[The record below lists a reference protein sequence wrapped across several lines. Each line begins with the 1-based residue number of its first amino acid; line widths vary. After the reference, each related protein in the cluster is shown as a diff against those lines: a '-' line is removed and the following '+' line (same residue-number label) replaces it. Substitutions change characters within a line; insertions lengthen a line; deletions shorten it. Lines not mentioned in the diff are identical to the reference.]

1 MGIFQKRQTVKRK
14 RRWADKLRQI
24 ERILLS
30 MLIVV
35 AGFAALYGLYRLVFL
50 GSAFE
55 LEKVVV
61 EGNWKRLSPGEV
73 TVLSGARKGDNLFR
87 MSVSDI
93 YDRLN
98 SGPWVKEAAVRR
110 RLPDTLW
117 IYIEEYDPV
126 AIVSSKGF
134 YYVDAD
140 GRVVKRLEAG
150 DDKDMP
156 LITGIKLDESGEGID
171 GGDGNLMGALEILN
185 LFERSR
191 FGGEQGVA
199 EVHYDEL
206 IGYSIVTRREPMQI
220 LIGHTNLAGRVKR
233 LDRMIDAIAARQGRI
248 QYMLADEDGRI
259 IVRYRPT

>member
-1 MGIFQKRQTVKRK
+1 MGIFQKRQTVRRK
-14 RRWADKLRQI
+14 RRWADKLRQV

-35 AGFAALYGLYRLVFL
+35 AGLTALYGVYRLVFL

-55 LEKVVV
+55 LESVVV
-61 EGNWKRLSPGEV
+61 EGNWKRLSPAEV
-73 TVLSGARKGDNLFR
+73 AVLSGVRKGDNLFR

-98 SGPWVKEAAVRR
+98 AGPWVKEAAVRR

-117 IYIEEYDPV
+117 IYIEEHDPV

-134 YYVDAD
+134 YYVGAG

-150 DDKDMP
+150 DDRDMP
-156 LITGIKLDESGEGID
+156 LITGIELDENE
-171 GGDGNLMGALEILN
+171 GNLMCALEILN
-185 LFERSR
+185 LFDGSR
-191 FGGEQGVA
+191 FGAEQGVS

-206 IGYSIVTRREPMQI
+206 LGYSIITRREPMQI
-220 LIGHTNLAGRVKR
+220 LIGHTNFADRVKR
-233 LDRMIDAIAARQGRI
+233 LCRMIDAIAARQGRI